1 MADIIKPENVN
12 AAVMPLPAHQTPYG
26 EACSLTKQFQSI
38 LFHYDLR
45 QNEVDILEEE
55 EIFSVSDARYAD
67 PDGDEP
73 QRDCF
78 EGEVSSHRVPG
89 RAVWSCLSEC

>member
-45 QNEVDILEEE
+45 QNEVDIFDLKLNTLHVLLSTFKS
-55 EIFSVSDARYAD
+55 IRNRSPFI
-67 PDGDEP
+67 
-73 QRDCF
+73 
-78 EGEVSSHRVPG
+78 RV
-89 RAVWSCLSEC
+89 ANE